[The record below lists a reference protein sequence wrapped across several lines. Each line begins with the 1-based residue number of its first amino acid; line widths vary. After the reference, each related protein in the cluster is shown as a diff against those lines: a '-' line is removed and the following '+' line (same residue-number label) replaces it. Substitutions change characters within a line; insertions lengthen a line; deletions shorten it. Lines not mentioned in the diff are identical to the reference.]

1 MRLLSQ
7 TKHSKFYVG
16 MEKEGFFTLYSY
28 AATGI
33 SRRPLQQDS
42 YLQPEIHPNFS
53 EILVVE
59 DLMDH

>member
-1 MRLLSQ
+1 
-7 TKHSKFYVG
+7 